1 MVDSS
6 GLRRGQQTANALFG
20 NQASVL
26 VGDFLYSRAFQM
38 MVELKELR
46 ILDVLA
52 NATNTIA
59 EGEVLQ
65 LMNCNNPDTNEAD
78 YMEVIYRKT
87 AKLFEAGTRIGAILA
102 AQDETMEQALVSYG
116 RHLGQAFQLV
126 DDALDYDATP
136 EEFGKNIGDDL
147 AEGKPTLPLIYAMA
161 HGSAA
166 ERHMIREAIETG
178 GTRNLTSIQL
188 AIETSGGL
196 RYTAERARE
205 EVDIAISALA
215 PLPPSKFRDGLIE
228 PRPVRHPPPLL
239 GRASTL
245 RGRVPISTTA
255 SGGDVAVEIGTRPR
269 FVSSCAR
276 RLRGGAAAPASR
288 AADSFL
294 PLGVRHAV
302 DELARRVQVDLE
314 AALAGRLDEPLAQ
327 AVAAEPRESHEL
339 DVLHVLA
346 LVEVTKQTA
355 EHRRLELGLL
365 ALAESARV
373 IRVLLPLMCSSLRSP
388 ACAALITRCRRPA
401 PPR

>member
-1 MVDSS
+1 MSLAETQPPSVPSLDGLRALVAEDWADVNRVIVRRLGSDVALVNQVAHHIIHNGGKRLRPLAVLLAARACGYDGRDHVAAAAIIEFIHTATLLHDDVVDSS
-6 GLRRGQQTANALFG
+6 SLRRGRETANALFG

-38 MVELKELR
+38 MVELEQLR

-65 LMNCNNPDTNEAD
+65 LMNCNNPDTTEAD

-102 AQDETMEQALVSYG
+102 GHEALEPALVKYG

-126 DDALDYDATP
+126 DDALDYEASP

-205 EVDIAISALA
+205 EVGTAIEALA
-215 PLPPSKFRDGLIE
+215 PLPPSKFRDGLI
-228 PRPVRHPPPLL
+228 
-239 GRASTL
+239 GRAHF
-245 RGRVPISTTA
+245 
-255 SGGDVAVEIGTRPR
+255 AV
-269 FVSSCAR
+269 
-276 RLRGGAAAPASR
+276 
-288 AADSFL
+288 
-294 PLGVRHAV
+294 
-302 DELARRVQVDLE
+302 
-314 AALAGRLDEPLAQ
+314 
-327 AVAAEPRESHEL
+327 
-339 DVLHVLA
+339 
-346 LVEVTKQTA
+346 
-355 EHRRLELGLL
+355 HRRF
-365 ALAESARV
+365 
-373 IRVLLPLMCSSLRSP
+373 
-388 ACAALITRCRRPA
+388 
-401 PPR
+401 

>member
-1 MVDSS
+1 MSLAESLSPVPSLDVLRATVGEDWADVNRTIVRRLGSDVALVNQVAHHIIHNGGKRLRPLALLLAARACGCRSQDHITAAAIIEFIHTATLLHDDVVDSS
-6 GLRRGQQTANALFG
+6 GLRRGRQTANALFG

-46 ILDVLA
+46 VLDVLA

-65 LMNCNNPDTNEAD
+65 LMNCNNPDTTEAD

-102 AQDETMEQALVSYG
+102 GHDEQLEQALVSYG

-126 DDALDYDATP
+126 DDALDYDATV

-196 RYTAERARE
+196 RYTTERARE
-205 EVDIAISALA
+205 EVEIAIESLA
-215 PLPPSKFRDGLIE
+215 PMPPSKFRDGL
-228 PRPVRHPPPLL
+228 
-239 GRASTL
+239 
-245 RGRVPISTTA
+245 
-255 SGGDVAVEIGTRPR
+255 
-269 FVSSCAR
+269 
-276 RLRGGAAAPASR
+276 
-288 AADSFL
+288 
-294 PLGVRHAV
+294 
-302 DELARRVQVDLE
+302 VDL
-314 AALAGRLDEPLAQ
+314 AQ
-327 AVAAEPRESHEL
+327 FAV
-339 DVLHVLA
+339 
-346 LVEVTKQTA
+346 K
-355 EHRRLELGLL
+355 RRY
-365 ALAESARV
+365 
-373 IRVLLPLMCSSLRSP
+373 
-388 ACAALITRCRRPA
+388 
-401 PPR
+401 